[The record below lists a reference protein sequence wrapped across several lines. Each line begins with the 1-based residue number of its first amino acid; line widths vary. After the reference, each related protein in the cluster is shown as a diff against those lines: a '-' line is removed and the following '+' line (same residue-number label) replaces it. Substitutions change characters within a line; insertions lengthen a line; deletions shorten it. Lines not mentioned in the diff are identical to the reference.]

1 MEIKVMPVF
10 NTSCPDIKHKLNEWF
25 QKTSFLTIER
35 NFKKGGMLLAQRIE
49 RSNLKRRD
57 CSFFAFILR

>member
-1 MEIKVMPVF
+1 MAVF
-10 NTSCPDIKHKLNEWF
+10 NTSCPDIKHKLNGWF
-25 QKTSFLTIER
+25 QKTGFLTIGR
-35 NFKKGGMLLAQRIE
+35 NFKKVGMLLAQRIE

>member
-1 MEIKVMPVF
+1 MPVF
-10 NTSCPDIKHKLNEWF
+10 NTSCPDIKHKLNGWF
-25 QKTSFLTIER
+25 QKTSFLMIER
-35 NFKKGGMLLAQRIE
+35 NFKVGMLLAQRIE

>member
-1 MEIKVMPVF
+1 MEIKVMAVF
-10 NTSCPDIKHKLNEWF
+10 NTSCPDIKHKLNGWF
-25 QKTSFLTIER
+25 QKTSFLMIER
-35 NFKKGGMLLAQRIE
+35 NFKVGMLLAQRIE

>member
-10 NTSCPDIKHKLNEWF
+10 NTSCPDIKHKLNGWF
-25 QKTSFLTIER
+25 QKTSFLMIER
-35 NFKKGGMLLAQRIE
+35 NFKVGMLLAQRIE